1 MKDIIISVDSTSHK
15 VNFPNEFLGIGYENL
30 QGNLIF
36 QFDNNFIGGQARLD
50 ISIDCESGMIPN
62 LTPYENGYILPIK
75 SSLLTGSNVL
85 MQLVIDETSLT
96 QYSLTTDTE
105 INPNKTYYE
114 KVGNDYIIVENPVV
128 GDISQYYEAN
138 TPVFKTDIFQL
149 KVKDS
154 INAQETI
161 PEQYPTWINTLN
173 TLIGTIN
180 QKLGLVDTALTEMN
194 NLNIN
199 VSDKVDGEVTITFT
213 DKQGNQK
220 EVKIND
226 GRGIVSILKTATSGN
241 IDTYT
246 ITYTDNTTSTFEVT
260 NGIDGTDG
268 RGIVSIEKT
277 GTTGLVDTYT
287 ITYTDNTT
295 SIFNVANGKGITNIE
310 KISTNLLVDTYRIS
324 FNDGTTQNY
333 EVTNGKGIVSIEKT
347 STEGLTDIYTI
358 TYNDNTTTTFNVVNG
373 KGIVSIEKTS
383 TSGYVDTYTITYNDG
398 TTSTYEVTNG
408 EVSQTQLDA
417 LQDELNYYK
426 TIVNALPKITG
437 SGTSITLNNTA
448 DSILSNVL
456 SPSELEQDGTPT
468 PDSPQDIHTIS
479 GDNTLKIENKNYFNG
494 SLFVNETITG
504 ITLSHNDKG
513 EIVLNGTSTA
523 QTNFNAYYFDIPESW
538 TQLVLSGGT
547 ANVSF
552 AINTYTSDN
561 TYISAKRDSGS
572 GGNYEIPSNA
582 SIYALNVR
590 IANGITLNN
599 YVLKAQIEKG
609 STATTY
615 EPYTSQEAQ
624 INLGGSDLIKTSKT
638 ESGYINSSNE
648 IISSTTW
655 VHTDYINIS
664 NTNCIYTYKSYGSG
678 NNPKTIIYNADK
690 SVKEVVDVSSNL
702 TKILNGAYV
711 RISYANDTTK
721 PQLIEDYV
729 NGNLE
734 YCKIGDY
741 EDEFYKANGT
751 NIFNVTA
758 FENQLVAGKIL
769 DDSGVEVNDTTSTYS
784 TYKIFLKA
792 NETIYIKGYFQRVYY
807 YNENGVFKSRSAS
820 IGTTEMNT
828 SYTPTTNEYIGFQIR
843 NEVWASNKGQEMINL
858 GNTSLTYEPYGNKWY
873 LKKNIGKIVLDG
885 SDDEGW
891 VLSSTNTSGHYR
903 FRTNVFVNVISVIDS
918 SIADIIS
925 NYFVKISANATFTKN
940 NGIAL
945 ANDKRFYIYN
955 DDFKEYT
962 IEQFKTWLSTHN
974 TIVDYPLETPTYTL
988 LNDTLQSQL
997 EYIYNQMLAY
1007 KGQTNISQINNDLPF
1022 VIDSTALKDLT
1033 SL

>member
-15 VNFPNEFLGIGYENL
+15 VNFPDEFLGIGYENL

-358 TYNDNTTTTFNVVNG
+358 TYNDETTATFNVVNG

-408 EVSQTQLDA
+408 EVSQAQLDA

-426 TIVNALPKITG
+426 TIINALPKITG
-437 SGTSITLNNTA
+437 TGSVISLNDTANAPMRITLGA
-448 DSILSNVL
+448 
-456 SPSELEQDGTPT
+456 SELSQDGTPT
-468 PDSPQDIHTIS
+468 PETPYEVHTIT
-479 GDNTLKIENKNYFNG
+479 GDNTIVVCGRNKANPNTLFNEMYNSDDVQIKPIKSVVDGKNVIEFLTNLFHKQYLYVTNYRTNTQYTFRFYAKQKSTSGSSTLFLVIDYTDGTRSHNSISSNGTSWGELRLVSTANKTIKDFYFSYATGTGWYLDTDSFNIIEGDTTSYEPYQEQTAQVNLGDLEYCKTGNYADVFMKPSGSNIITNLING
-494 SLFVNETITG
+494 SRAWGDGVIGDNEYYSRTDYIEVKPNTSYYIRHGISSGKGYTIWCYDNNKTALGSVNLSGSSFDADGTITTLANTKYIIANFYNETITSS
-504 ITLSHNDKG
+504 L
-513 EIVLNGTSTA
+513 
-523 QTNFNAYYFDIPESW
+523 PM
-538 TQLVLSGGT
+538 
-547 ANVSF
+547 
-552 AINTYTSDN
+552 IN
-561 TYISAKRDSGS
+561 
-572 GGNYEIPSNA
+572 E
-582 SIYALNVR
+582 
-590 IANGITLNN
+590 
-599 YVLKAQIEKG
+599 G
-609 STATTY
+609 STELPY
-615 EPYTSQEAQ
+615 EPY
-624 INLGGSDLIKTSKT
+624 
-638 ESGYINSSNE
+638 
-648 IISSTTW
+648 
-655 VHTDYINIS
+655 
-664 NTNCIYTYKSYGSG
+664 
-678 NNPKTIIYNADK
+678 NN
-690 SVKEVVDVSSNL
+690 
-702 TKILNGAYV
+702 G
-711 RISYANDTTK
+711 
-721 PQLIEDYV
+721 
-729 NGNLE
+729 
-734 YCKIGDY
+734 
-741 EDEFYKANGT
+741 
-751 NIFNVTA
+751 
-758 FENQLVAGKIL
+758 
-769 DDSGVEVNDTTSTYS
+769 
-784 TYKIFLKA
+784 
-792 NETIYIKGYFQRVYY
+792 
-807 YNENGVFKSRSAS
+807 
-820 IGTTEMNT
+820 
-828 SYTPTTNEYIGFQIR
+828 
-843 NEVWASNKGQEMINL
+843 
-858 GNTSLTYEPYGNKWY
+858 KWY
-873 LKKNIGKIVLDG
+873 LKKNIGKVVLDG
-885 SDDEGW
+885 INKVVSQ
-891 VLSSTNTSGHYR
+891 VNTYATGVYAYTCYNALQNLAISQSGVR
-903 FRTNVFVNVISVIDS
+903 GLTK
-918 SIADIIS
+918 S
-925 NYFVKISANATFTKN
+925 NYFKSGSTSDYTINNYIYSISANIVFTMATEMTVEQANQWLEN
-940 NGIAL
+940 N
-945 ANDKRFYIYN
+945 NV
-955 DDFKEYT
+955 DF
-962 IEQFKTWLSTHN
+962 W
-974 TIVDYPLETPTYTL
+974 YPLATPKYL
-988 LNDTLQSQL
+988 PLNDTLQSQL
-997 EYIYNQMLAY
+997 DTIESMLLSY
-1007 KGQTNISQINNDLPF
+1007 KGQTNISQVNDDLPF
-1022 VIDSTALKDLT
+1022 IIDSTALKDLT

>member
-15 VNFPNEFLGIGYENL
+15 VNFPDEFLGIGYENL

-114 KVGNDYIIVENPVV
+114 KVGNDYIVVENPVV
-128 GDISQYYEAN
+128 SDISQYYEAN

-180 QKLGLVDTALTEMN
+180 QKLGLVDIALTEMN

-246 ITYTDNTTSTFEVT
+246 ITYTDDTTSTFEVT

-277 GTTGLVDTYT
+277 ETTGLIDTYT

-295 SIFNVANGKGITNIE
+295 STFYVANGRGITNIE

-324 FNDGTTQNY
+324 FNDGTTQDY

-358 TYNDNTTTTFNVVNG
+358 TYNDETTATFNVVNG

-383 TSGYVDTYTITYNDG
+383 TSGYVDTYTINYNDG

-408 EVSQTQLDA
+408 EVSQAQLDA

-456 SPSELEQDGTPT
+456 NPSELSQDGTPT
-468 PDSPQDIHTIS
+468 PETPYEIHTIS
-479 GDNTLKIENKNYFNG
+479 GDNTIEVVGKNLLPNNG
-494 SLFVNETITG
+494 VAQTTINGITFTANVDGTILVSGTASATAYLTYPTFSLNAGTYTLSAGAYVNTLTRIQLVEDTSGRPLLASTQNASSQTFTTTATKNVFLQFRVNSGEVINTTFKPMLVKGSYSSSNIPEYEPYQEQIAQLNLGDLEYGAINDYKDKFIRSSGKQLLNIPDMTITNNGLTLTFTNG
-504 ITLSHNDKG
+504 IGKIT
-513 EIVLNGTSTA
+513 GTWASATYLVVD
-523 QTNFNAYYFDIPESW
+523 NLD
-538 TQLVLSGGT
+538 LVLSP
-547 ANVSF
+547 
-552 AINTYTSDN
+552 NTYTLSTNSNITSYPYFYLYSGDTAVVSMLSSDN
-561 TYISAKRDSGS
+561 NVKTFTISENTPITK
-572 GGNYEIPSNA
+572 I
-582 SIYALNVR
+582 SIYFGANRDYKEIKPMLN
-590 IANGITLNN
+590 T
-599 YVLKAQIEKG
+599 G
-609 STATTY
+609 STA
-615 EPYTSQEAQ
+615 
-624 INLGGSDLIKTSKT
+624 
-638 ESGYINSSNE
+638 
-648 IISSTTW
+648 
-655 VHTDYINIS
+655 
-664 NTNCIYTYKSYGSG
+664 
-678 NNPKTIIYNADK
+678 
-690 SVKEVVDVSSNL
+690 
-702 TKILNGAYV
+702 
-711 RISYANDTTK
+711 
-721 PQLIEDYV
+721 
-729 NGNLE
+729 
-734 YCKIGDY
+734 
-741 EDEFYKANGT
+741 
-751 NIFNVTA
+751 
-758 FENQLVAGKIL
+758 L
-769 DDSGVEVNDTTSTYS
+769 D
-784 TYKIFLKA
+784 
-792 NETIYIKGYFQRVYY
+792 
-807 YNENGVFKSRSAS
+807 
-820 IGTTEMNT
+820 
-828 SYTPTTNEYIGFQIR
+828 
-843 NEVWASNKGQEMINL
+843 
-858 GNTSLTYEPYGNKWY
+858 YEPYGNYWY
-873 LKKNIGKIVLDG
+873 LKKNARHLSLAIADMDNSEDYPGWKNV
-885 SDDEGW
+885 SDLLNDYPNKNT
-891 VLSSTNTSGHYR
+891 LLNNFTDYMCNITN
-903 FRTNVFVNVISVIDS
+903 NDNVISVNTVFLAGGGTLFFNRGAIDL
-918 SIADIIS
+918 
-925 NYFVKISANATFTKN
+925 TQTQW
-940 NGIAL
+940 
-945 ANDKRFYIYN
+945 
-955 DDFKEYT
+955 KE
-962 IEQFKTWLSTHN
+962 Q
-974 TIVDYPLETPTYTL
+974 YPNLVVELYYGLQNPEYL
-988 LNDTLQSQL
+988 PLNDTLQEQL
-997 EYIYNQMLAY
+997 ETIYNLLKSY

-1022 VIDSTALKDLT
+1022 IIDSTALKDLT